1 MSMYAITGEI
11 ITSSIEILLLTV
23 RQKSS
28 TRLICYFSKKE
39 IKHFYHDSLKITST
53 IIKKSKKDNFNEN
66 TSSLINVCLGQ
77 KFQNKMY
84 TQKLAHVKIY
94 IFIKEKSKR
103 FGVIRS
109 PSSVDKN
116 VKKLYNLC

>member
-1 MSMYAITGEI
+1 MKGYGNIVPYSDAGKIFTMVIILPFIACAMSIYAITGEI

-53 IIKKSKKDNFNEN
+53 IIKKSKNDNFNEN

-77 KFQNKMY
+77 KFQNK
-84 TQKLAHVKIY
+84 I
-94 IFIKEKSKR
+94 
-103 FGVIRS
+103 
-109 PSSVDKN
+109 
-116 VKKLYNLC
+116 